1 MEAKRFSVA
10 RPRTHRA
17 TRAAVLGMVVVSA
30 LVAGCASAP
39 KDETADWDAEKL
51 YEQAQEAAAV
61 GGYDKAIKY
70 YEKLEGR
77 GIGSILAQQAQ
88 LERAYALYRTNDK
101 AQALA
106 VLERFVKLH
115 PSSPALDYAIYMQG
129 LVNFNGDLGLFSSL
143 SGQQISER
151 DQQASRDAYQSFKQL
166 LLQFPESAYA
176 ADAQLRMNYI
186 VNALADYEVH
196 VARYYYRRGAYL
208 AAANRAQAAVT
219 EFETSPATEEA
230 LSILVNSY
238 ARLGMDTLRDDAD
251 RVLRKNFPTSRY
263 VAGPTALTPADS
275 AASPANKPFWKFW
288 N

>member
-1 MEAKRFSVA
+1 MDVKRSSVA
-10 RPRTHRA
+10 LPRTRSA
-17 TRAAVLGMVVVSA
+17 TRAAVLGMMVISA
-30 LVAGCASAP
+30 VLVGCASAP

-51 YEQAQEAAAV
+51 YAQAQEAAAV

-88 LERAYALYRTNDK
+88 LDRAYALYRINDK
-101 AQALA
+101 AQALS
-106 VLERFVKLH
+106 VLERFIKLH
-115 PSSPALDYAIYMQG
+115 PSSAALDYALYMKG
-129 LVNFNGDLGLFSSL
+129 LVNFNGDLGFLGSL
-143 SGQQISER
+143 SGQDPSER
-151 DQQASRDAYQSFKQL
+151 DQQASRDAYQAFKQL
-166 LLQFPESAYA
+166 LLQYPDSPYA

-208 AAANRAQAAVT
+208 AAANRAQSAVT

-230 LSILVNSY
+230 LSIMVSSY
-238 ARLGMDTLRDDAD
+238 GKLGLDTLRDDAD
-251 RVLRKNFPTSRY
+251 RVLRKNFPASRF
-263 VAGPTALTPADS
+263 VEGNVS
-275 AASPANKPFWKFW
+275 AAPVASSKPFWKFW